1 MYWYNKTL
9 QHYKKCYNGDVAK
22 ENINKHKPNWS
33 RIHNYSYRVLTIGAS
48 GFGKTNAL
56 LNLMKQQDDD
66 DYSVN
71 DKVYFY
77 AKDLDESKY
86 QYLNKKY

>member
-1 MYWYNKTL
+1 
-9 QHYKKCYNGDVAK
+9 
-22 ENINKHKPNWS
+22 
-33 RIHNYSYRVLTIGAS
+33 
-48 GFGKTNAL
+48 
-56 LNLMKQQDDD
+56 MKQQDDD

-71 DKVYFY
+71 DKVYLY